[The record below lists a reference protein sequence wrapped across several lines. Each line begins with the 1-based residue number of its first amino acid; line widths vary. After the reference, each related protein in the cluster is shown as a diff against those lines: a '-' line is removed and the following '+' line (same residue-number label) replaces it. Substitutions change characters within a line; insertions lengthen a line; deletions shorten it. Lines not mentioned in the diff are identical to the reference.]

1 MSPLRDYL
9 AQIQQAVSTFPG
21 THIEEYREQLLTA
34 TRANLCIRL
43 HLADNSLL
51 EISEALVVEAGALTW
66 LSYRYHWQASAG
78 NVILRYDNA
87 PHHPELET
95 FPHHKHLGSRL
106 LALNV
111 LRSLISLVRFS
122 IFFLGVTNVAFPLPP
137 HPTGC

>member
-9 AQIQQAVSTFPG
+9 AQIQQAVSAFPG

-95 FPHHKHLGSRL
+95 FPHHKHLGESVVGSQRPALPDLFGEIQHL
-106 LALNV
+106 LSG
-111 LRSLISLVRFS
+111 RD
-122 IFFLGVTNVAFPLPP
+122 
-137 HPTGC
+137 